1 MTVVPEAAVTV
12 VPEAAVTVVPE
23 AAVMGT
29 AVDGIS
35 SSSSAQ
41 LTLAEQVEFLKRE
54 LGLSGNMANVV
65 HQAAEQLGID
75 PAGKPLL
82 EVAAMCMQV
91 AGD

>member
-1 MTVVPEAAVTV
+1 MVQEVV
-12 VPEAAVTVVPE
+12 
-23 AAVMGT
+23 VMGS
-29 AVDGIS
+29 AVDGS
-35 SSSSAQ
+35 S
-41 LTLAEQVEFLKRE
+41 LTLSEQVDFLKRE

-91 AGD
+91 VGD